1 MLKAL
6 SRIVSKFYSFIY
18 KQGYAVDLSHLETS
32 PNFSEYHLEELG
44 TWLSKRS
51 EVWVCLSSLKQEEFK
66 EFFFEMTHF
75 PREEVS
81 IKKRAFPFV
90 LFYG

>member
-1 MLKAL
+1 MLRALNRMLK
-6 SRIVSKFYSFIY
+6 KFYSFIY
-18 KQGYAVDLSHLETS
+18 KQGYAVDLSHLEVS

-51 EVWVCLSSLKQEEFK
+51 EVWVCLSTLKEEEFK
-66 EFFFEMTHF
+66 ESFFEMTHF
-75 PREEVS
+75 LREEVS
-81 IKKRAFPFV
+81 IKKRVFTFV